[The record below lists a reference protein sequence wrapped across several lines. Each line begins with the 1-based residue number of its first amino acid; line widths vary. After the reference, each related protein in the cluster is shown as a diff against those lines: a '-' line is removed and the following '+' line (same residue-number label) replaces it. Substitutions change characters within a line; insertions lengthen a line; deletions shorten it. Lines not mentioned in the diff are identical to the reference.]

1 MYEYTLPPTT
11 HPFGPLFQ
19 RIAPE
24 KAYKR
29 KWYSTPGAL
38 RLLSKNVCLS
48 LVGFCGSCRHK
59 KAKAA
64 LITLSLYYQYCH
76 MFPML
81 LNKMPN
87 IYTPSPFGLTMLT
100 TIEQLPYQD
109 PSDKKNINCDIYLGK
124 RHISFFF
131 LIALQIDEERRENLA

>member
-1 MYEYTLPPTT
+1 MENPMYEYTLSPTT

-29 KWYSTPGAL
+29 KWYSTPVAL
-38 RLLSKNVCLS
+38 RLLSKNVRLS

-76 MFPML
+76 ISFL
-81 LNKMPN
+81 CFSTRWQ

-100 TIEQLPYQD
+100 TIKQLPYQD

-124 RHISFFF
+124 RLISLFFF
-131 LIALQIDEERRENLA
+131 